1 MSNYP
6 VIVSF
11 ARTPIAKFCGSF
23 QSFSASKLGS
33 IAIRGALS
41 KLPEELS
48 IYETFMGN
56 VLTAGQG
63 QAPCRQAVIGAGLP
77 RKIICTTVNKV
88 CASGMKS
95 VILCAD
101 ATLASPAH
109 DNVYLAGGFESM
121 TNAPHYIFHRGDQ
134 AKKLGHLTLLDAN
147 IHDGLWDVY
156 NDQHMGMCA
165 EKCSKDYNISREEQD
180 AYAITSY
187 QRAQKATKDG
197 KFAVDIVPVVIE
209 QQKQNQQHVVD
220 MDEEP
225 FSVDFEKISKLRP
238 AFTPSGTVTAANASS
253 LNDGAAAMVIMSST
267 AATRFRLRPLARII
281 GYGEAAQQPE
291 DFTTT
296 PTLAVHEAL
305 RKTKLQL
312 QDIEYHEINE
322 AFSVV
327 ALANMQLM
335 NLDISRV
342 NVFGGAVALGHPIGM
357 SGARIIGNL
366 IQVLK
371 DKDAAVGCA
380 SICNG
385 GGGASAIILERLA

>member
-1 MSNYP
+1 
-6 VIVSF
+6 
-11 ARTPIAKFCGSF
+11 
-23 QSFSASKLGS
+23 
-33 IAIRGALS
+33 
-41 KLPEELS
+41 
-48 IYETFMGN
+48 
-56 VLTAGQG
+56 
-63 QAPCRQAVIGAGLP
+63 
-77 RKIICTTVNKV
+77 
-88 CASGMKS
+88 
-95 VILCAD
+95 
-101 ATLASPAH
+101 
-109 DNVYLAGGFESM
+109 
-121 TNAPHYIFHRGDQ
+121 
-134 AKKLGHLTLLDAN
+134 
-147 IHDGLWDVY
+147 
-156 NDQHMGMCA
+156 
-165 EKCSKDYNISREEQD
+165 
-180 AYAITSY
+180 
-187 QRAQKATKDG
+187 
-197 KFAVDIVPVVIE
+197 
-209 QQKQNQQHVVD
+209 
-220 MDEEP
+220 
-225 FSVDFEKISKLRP
+225 
-238 AFTPSGTVTAANASS
+238 
-253 LNDGAAAMVIMSST
+253 
-267 AATRFRLRPLARII
+267 LARII

-305 RKTKLQL
+305 RKTKLKL

>member
-1 MSNYP
+1 
-6 VIVSF
+6 V
-11 ARTPIAKFCGSF
+11 
-23 QSFSASKLGS
+23 
-33 IAIRGALS
+33 
-41 KLPEELS
+41 ELS
-48 IYETFMGN
+48 FLFT
-56 VLTAGQG
+56 
-63 QAPCRQAVIGAGLP
+63 
-77 RKIICTTVNKV
+77 NKV
-88 CASGMKS
+88 
-95 VILCAD
+95 
-101 ATLASPAH
+101 PA
-109 DNVYLAGGFESM
+109 NVFSLNLF
-121 TNAPHYIFHRGDQ
+121 Q
-134 AKKLGHLTLLDAN
+134 
-147 IHDGLWDVY
+147 
-156 NDQHMGMCA
+156 GMCA

-209 QQKQNQQHVVD
+209 QQKQKQKRVVD

-305 RKTKLQL
+305 RKTKLKL